1 MDLSARKVLL
11 SDDFIREL
19 HMDEY
24 VQATYEKYLA
34 DRAVIYKDRVPFAD
48 HRIVEYLWNV
58 PWYMKTRDG
67 VAKHLLRESGKGLL
81 PDEVLWRRKSPYPKT
96 YDRAYEALLV
106 GRVRE
111 ILEDNTSPVL
121 QFLDKAKTEKFLESP
136 SDYGKPWYGQ
146 LMAGPQMLAYMI
158 QVDYWL
164 KKYNIE
170 IV

>member
-1 MDLSARKVLL
+1 MYASLEV
-11 SDDFIREL
+11 
-19 HMDEY
+19 
-24 VQATYEKYLA
+24 
-34 DRAVIYKDRVPFAD
+34 RVPFCDVRLAS
-48 HRIVEYLWNV
+48 YLYSI
-58 PWYMKTRDG
+58 PWEMKDYRG
-67 VAKHLLRESGKGLL
+67 YEKGLLREAVKGLL